1 MNARQQRFVEEYLI
15 DPNATKAAIR
25 AGYSKKTAR
34 SIGQENLTKP
44 DIAAAIQQA
53 QGERSE
59 RTQVTADMVVQELA
73 LHAFGRMGDFYS
85 DTGRMLEVHEMPPE
99 VQARLSSIKFTRERT
114 HRTGDG
120 VDETTV
126 EEAMVEVKL
135 WDKLSA
141 LTLLGR
147 HLGMFKD
154 KVEHGGDVSL
164 FDALR
169 RIEAREDAAKQR
181 RPSSPGL

>member
-1 MNARQQRFVEEYLI
+1 MNARQQRFVEQFLL
-15 DPNATKAAIR
+15 DPCASRAAQR
-25 AGYSKKTAR
+25 AGYSSATSDR
-34 SIGQENLTKP
+34 IGSRLLRNVEV
-44 DIAAAIQQA
+44 AAAVK
-53 QGERSE
+53 QGQDARAE
-59 RTQVTADMVVQELA
+59 RTQVTADMVVHELA

-85 DTGRMLEVHEMPPE
+85 DTGRMLQVHEMPPE

-126 EEAMVEVKL
+126 EEAMVEVKV

-147 HLGMFKD
+147 HLGIGH
-154 KVEHGGDVSL
+154 VQGQS
-164 FDALR
+164 R
-169 RIEAREDAAKQR
+169 ARW
-181 RPSSPGL
+181 